1 MIAALLL
8 IAADL
13 PSQAAIDRVTADLA
27 AITGFRLKRRV
38 RVSKLT
44 REDLERDLNTRV
56 MKKIDPKEIRADE
69 LTLQW
74 LGFVAPGFD
83 LKKTSVDLIAE
94 QAAAYYD
101 YKRKKLVL
109 LENPLDEFDESL
121 LAHELA
127 HALADQTFR
136 LGRYMDRGEGD
147 DAELAR
153 QAVVEGQAT
162 WLMTEFGLRREGR
175 SLKDSPSAL
184 PSGSSTDAQV
194 AARFPVLEKSPLF
207 LRVNLLFPYWEG
219 ARFQHAVFERLGAAG
234 FNTVFK
240 TPPVSSRQILHPE
253 TYFAREA
260 PEKAGLPLAQ
270 TKGWKI
276 LNTGSLGEI
285 DHLIVFKQNA
295 EAGAEGL
302 AAAWRGGTYEV
313 RERGT
318 VCCLVRYASIWK
330 DAASAASAQAAWER
344 HLQAKPVRGKSSVSR
359 EGRTVHS
366 VELPAGEARRATMQQ
381 SSSAV
386 LPEPRR

>member
-1 MIAALLL
+1 MIATMLL

-13 PSQAAIDRVTADLA
+13 PSQAVIDRTASDLA

-56 MKKIDPKEIRADE
+56 AKKIDPKEIRADE

-74 LGFVAPGFD
+74 LGFAAPGFD

-109 LENPLDEFDESL
+109 LENPIGEFDESL

-136 LGRYMDRGEGD
+136 IGRYMDRGEGD

-175 SLKDSPSAL
+175 SLKDSPFEL
-184 PSGSSTDAQV
+184 PPGRSTDAKV
-194 AARFPVLEKSPLF
+194 AARFPVLEKSPLY

-219 ARFQHAVFERLGAAG
+219 ARFQQAVFERLGAVG
-234 FNTVFK
+234 FKTVFK
-240 TPPVSSRQILHPE
+240 TPPVSSRQIMHPE
-253 TYFAREA
+253 TYFAREV
-260 PEKAGLPLAQ
+260 PEVAELPAAD
-270 TKGWKI
+270 TKGWNL
-276 LNTGSLGEI
+276 LNSGSLGEI
-285 DHLIVFKQNA
+285 DHLIAFKQNNEEDA
-295 EAGAEGL
+295 ENL
-302 AAAWRGGTYEV
+302 AAAWRGGSYEV
-313 RERGT
+313 RERGS

-330 DAASAASAQAAWER
+330 DEPSAASAQAAWER
-344 HLQAKPVRGKSSVSR
+344 HLKAKPVRGTLTVTR
-359 EGRTVHS
+359 AGRTITA
-366 VELPAGEARRATMQQ
+366 VER
-381 SSSAV
+381 
-386 LPEPRR
+386 PETGTR